1 MKKQGKGK
9 RKLKEYKE
17 YIKIR
22 KSYAPK
28 DDEEKEKENSSK
40 NKEDNKFQ
48 IYPRKGKVNKKQRK
62 KNQNDSIIAASKV
75 SYDYI
80 TKVMENERK
89 TDKNE
94 ELNKIKES
102 ETDNSKSED
111 KKEGEDKSKSNIRK
125 IDDIFL
131 STLYILF
138 EEYDEIKIKRDNNKQ
153 YIMEALIKIENDK
166 EIRFEIV
173 YDNERDY
180 FDYYPNNKN
189 FDFKDED
196 EPFNYDLDIP
206 KEDFCLLIRNFK
218 KFKIK

>member
-17 YIKIR
+17 YIKKR
-22 KSYAPK
+22 KSYTSK
-28 DDEEKEKENSSK
+28 DDEEKENSSK
-40 NKEDNKFQ
+40 NKEDNNIQ

-62 KNQNDSIIAASKV
+62 KNKNDSIIAASKV

-80 TKVMENERK
+80 TKIMKNEIK

-102 ETDNSKSED
+102 ETDNSKSEY
-111 KKEGEDKSKSNIRK
+111 KKEEEDKSNKRK

-138 EEYDEIKIKRDNNKQ
+138 EEYDEIKIKKDNNKQ
-153 YIMEALIKIENDK
+153 YIIDALIKIENDK

>member
-17 YIKIR
+17 HIKKR
-22 KSYAPK
+22 KSYASK
-28 DDEEKEKENSSK
+28 DNEEKENSSK
-40 NKEDNKFQ
+40 NKEGNNFQ
-48 IYPRKGKVNKKQRK
+48 IYQRKGKVNKKQRK
-62 KNQNDSIIAASKV
+62 KNKNDSIIAASKV

-80 TKVMENERK
+80 TKIMKNEIK

-102 ETDNSKSED
+102 ETDNSKSEY
-111 KKEGEDKSKSNIRK
+111 KKEEEDKSNKRK

-138 EEYDEIKIKRDNNKQ
+138 EEYDEIKIKKDNNKQ
-153 YIMEALIKIENDK
+153 YIIDALIKIENDK